1 MDMTAIWLFCLMP
14 FTLLSLPFI
23 YESLLPSQVPE
34 PGFRELGPVQVRPLS
49 FAIFSNSDVLG
60 HIASLLV

>member
-34 PGFRELGPVQVRPLS
+34 PRAEVALPQIGEDGDNAGPR
-49 FAIFSNSDVLG
+49 
-60 HIASLLV
+60 